1 MGDSFR
7 LSMPMQIIEFTTYKR
22 FVRRARELK
31 TIETMV
37 GMYCRGHR
45 HQGGAPLCSD
55 CRALFEYAKRRLERC
70 VFGDAKPTCANCVVH
85 CYKADMRE
93 QMRVV
98 MRWAGPRMM
107 LRHPVRAIIH
117 LIDERRPVPTLPA
130 KSAKSRSATKD
141 SAASEV
147 PRAEGDRTRR

>member
-1 MGDSFR
+1 M
-7 LSMPMQIIEFTTYKR
+7 LMQTIEFTTDKR

-31 TIETMV
+31 TIAAMV

-45 HQGGAPLCSD
+45 HQASAALCSE
-55 CRALFEYAKRRLERC
+55 CSALLEYAARRVERC

-85 CYKADMRE
+85 CYRTDMRE
-93 QMRVV
+93 HIRVV

-107 LRHPVRAIIH
+107 LRHPIMAITH

-130 KSAKSRSATKD
+130 KSAKSSRARRDVASTD
-141 SAASEV
+141 GSEV
-147 PRAEGDRTRR
+147 PRGKGQDPS